1 MYREPTCDGKET
13 GTQINGLDQKKEINI
28 QPEQNEETRIQINE
42 ERLRNVWDNFKLS
55 NIRIMGMPEEEKEQ

>member
-1 MYREPTCDGKET
+1 MKLTVT
-13 GTQINGLDQKKEINI
+13 GRKPGLKSMIWNKRNKRNI

>member
-28 QPEQNEETRIQINE
+28 QPEQNEETRIQNNE
-42 ERLRNVWDNFKLS
+42 ESLKNLQTS
-55 NIRIMGMPEEEKEQ
+55 LNIPTSES